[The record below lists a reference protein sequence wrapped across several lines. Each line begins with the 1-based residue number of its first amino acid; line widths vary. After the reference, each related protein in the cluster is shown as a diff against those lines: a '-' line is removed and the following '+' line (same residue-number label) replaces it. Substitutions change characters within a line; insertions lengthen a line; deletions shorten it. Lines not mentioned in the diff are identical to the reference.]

1 MPRESTVEPR
11 RPDERDGKAP
21 TQAPPATRPDPFGL
35 VGKTV
40 AGKYRV
46 EAVVEE
52 TRLSIVYR
60 AIHRVW
66 RRPVAIKAF
75 KAQSAESEA
84 TRQLLL
90 ESFVREGA
98 FLAELSERTAAVCQA
113 RDVASL
119 VTERGEWVP
128 YMVLEWLDGESLDLL
143 LARERSEGTPPRTV
157 ERALRLLEPVARA
170 LALAHDRGI
179 VHRDVKPGNICVL
192 ADGAMGGTTPT
203 KLYDFGIATSL
214 RGTAGSNP
222 TTPLCSFT
230 PGYAAPEQ
238 YSPEHGAIGPA
249 TDVFALALVFL
260 ELVTGRE
267 PLPGVTLDEL
277 RARACDPVARPTP
290 RTHRIHVGAS
300 VEKVLGRAVALRP
313 LDRFA
318 HAGDFWT
325 ALTRAAK
332 ERLKDATMP
341 VMLVRPRRAAKGRWL
356 LPALAIG
363 GGGATFAVLSHWAL
377 LSQVLGLVH

>member
-1 MPRESTVEPR
+1 MSTAMDVLHYEPPVVEPI
-11 RPDERDGKAP
+11 ERAP
-21 TQAPPATRPDPFGL
+21 RQDPFGL
-35 VGKTV
+35 VGRTV
-40 AGKYRV
+40 GGKYRV

-52 TRLSIVYR
+52 TGLSVVYR
-60 AIHRVW
+60 ASHRVW

-75 KAQSAESEA
+75 KAQSAGDE
-84 TRQLLL
+84 TRQQLL

-128 YMVLEWLDGESLDLL
+128 YMVLEWLDGESLDVLL
-143 LARERSEGTPPRTV
+143 QRERTEGTPPRTV
-157 ERALRLLEPVARA
+157 ERALHLLEPVARA

-192 ADGAMGGTTPT
+192 ADASATGMTPT
-203 KLYDFGIATSL
+203 KLYDFGIATSF
-214 RGTAGSNP
+214 RGTGASAGEHA
-222 TTPLCSFT
+222 TQLCSFT

-238 YSPEHGAIGPA
+238 YSPEHGPIGPW

-290 RTHRIHVGAS
+290 RTHRIHVGES
-300 VEKVLGRAVALRP
+300 VEKVLGRALALRP
-313 LDRFA
+313 QDRFA

-325 ALTRAAK
+325 ALTQAAR
-332 ERLKDATMP
+332 ERLREATMP
-341 VMLVRPRRAAKGRWL
+341 IMLTRPRRPASGRWL
-356 LPALAIG
+356 LPALGIG
-363 GGGATFAVLSHWAL
+363 GGAATFAVLSHWAL
-377 LSQVLGLVH
+377 LSQVVLGFVH

>member
-1 MPRESTVEPR
+1 MSTAVDLLPADAPAETPLEP
-11 RPDERDGKAP
+11 AP
-21 TQAPPATRPDPFGL
+21 RPDPFGL
-35 VGKTV
+35 VGKTL

-52 TRLSIVYR
+52 TGLSVVYR
-60 AIHRVW
+60 AIHCVW

-75 KAQSAESEA
+75 KTQSDADDT
-84 TRQLLL
+84 TRQQLL
-90 ESFVREGA
+90 ESFVREGTL
-98 FLAELSERTAAVCQA
+98 LAELSERTAAVCQA

-119 VTERGEWVP
+119 VTDRGEWVP
-128 YMVLEWLDGESLDLL
+128 YMVLEWLDGESMDVVLE
-143 LARERSEGTPPRTV
+143 RERSEGTPPRTV
-157 ERALRLLEPVARA
+157 ERALQLLQPVAHA

-192 ADGAMGGTTPT
+192 ADGTAGGKTPT
-203 KLYDFGIATSL
+203 KLYDFGIATSF
-214 RGTAGSNP
+214 GATAPAGGEQGM
-222 TTPLCSFT
+222 PLCFFT

-238 YSPEHGAIGPA
+238 YSPEHGPIGPP

-277 RARACDPVARPTP
+277 RAGTCDPVARPTP

-300 VEKVLGRAVALRP
+300 VERVLGQALALRP
-313 LDRFA
+313 EDRFA

-325 ALTRAAK
+325 ALTQAAK
-332 ERLKDATMP
+332 ERLRELSIP
-341 VMLVRPRRAAKGRWL
+341 PIMLVRPRRPGKGRWL

-363 GGGATFAVLSHWAL
+363 GGAATFAVLSHWAL
-377 LSQVLGLVH
+377 LSQALGFVH